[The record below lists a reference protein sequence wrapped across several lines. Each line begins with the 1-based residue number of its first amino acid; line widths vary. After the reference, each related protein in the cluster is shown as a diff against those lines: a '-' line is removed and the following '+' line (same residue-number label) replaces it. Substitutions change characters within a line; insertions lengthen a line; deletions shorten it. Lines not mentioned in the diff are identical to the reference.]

1 MRPALD
7 ACSPRHS
14 RRHCLLTLAALGW
27 APAQVGA
34 APTARLPGM
43 DRALL
48 IGVSRY
54 PALPARLWLHGPDN
68 DVALMQEL
76 LRSQGLEAGRIQALS
91 GAPSRTDILQA
102 MEDLAQ
108 QARAGERLLFYYSGH
123 GSQQP
128 QAGEARWPEADG
140 LDEVLLP
147 ADVQSWSGEGASGQI
162 PNALLD
168 DEIGTWID
176 RLVDRGAQVWA
187 VFDTC
192 HAAGM
197 ARSEPGE
204 PSPGPRVR
212 ALHPAELGLTLSH
225 ARSSAADAK
234 ATRAPGRFGSP
245 RSDGRTLLFAG
256 RSHER
261 VREEWM
267 PKGGSLANTRL
278 HGVFTWHLAQLLR
291 QQGWLD
297 GERLIEQVRQR
308 FLAEQRLSPVPML
321 LGQRR

>member
-1 MRPALD
+1 MPCSALL
-7 ACSPRHS
+7 PTLPT
-14 RRHCLLTLAALGW
+14 RRCCLLALAGLSLGPL
-27 APAQVGA
+27 PARA
-34 APTARLPGM
+34 AATARLPTL

-48 IGVSRY
+48 VGVSRY
-54 PALPARLWLHGPDN
+54 PALPARLWLRGPDN

-76 LRSQGLEAGRIQALS
+76 LRSQGMDAAKLQVLS
-91 GAPSRTDILQA
+91 GAPRRADILQA
-102 MEDLAQ
+102 MEDLAR
-108 QARAGERLLFYYSGH
+108 QARAGERLLFYFSGH
-123 GSQQP
+123 GSQQAQP
-128 QAGEARWPEADG
+128 ADARWPEADG

-147 ADVQSWSGEGASGQI
+147 ADVQAWNGEGAGGQI

-168 DEIGTWID
+168 DEIGDWID

-197 ARSEPGE
+197 ARSDSGE

-212 ALHPAELGLTLSH
+212 ALHPAELGLTLGH

-234 ATRAPGRFGSP
+234 ATRSPGRFGSP

-267 PKGGSLANTRL
+267 PKGGSLASTRL

-291 QQGWLD
+291 QQGWQD